1 MRRRSSRETDGISK
15 IRAVPRTQ
23 PACIAIDGP
32 AASGKSSV
40 SRALAERCGYQFLD
54 TGLMYRAF
62 ALAATRAGVEPTEE
76 ACSRFIERL
85 ELRIG
90 SEREA
95 RIHLGEEDVTALLHD
110 AEIERHV
117 SAYAKLAPV
126 RAKLRAQQRAFAER
140 GKTVLA
146 GRDIGEVVV
155 PNAPLKIYLDAD
167 EAARARRRNSER
179 GIVLDSSAR
188 QAQEALSR
196 RDRLDSPQ
204 TYVAPDA
211 VVIDTSALTL
221 DEVIARVL
229 ELAACDGD

>member
-1 MRRRSSRETDGISK
+1 
-15 IRAVPRTQ
+15 
-23 PACIAIDGP
+23 
-32 AASGKSSV
+32 
-40 SRALAERCGYQFLD
+40 
-54 TGLMYRAF
+54 MYRAF
-62 ALAATRAGVEPTEE
+62 ALAAIRAGVEPTEE
-76 ACSRFIERL
+76 ACSRFIARL
-85 ELRIG
+85 ELRVG

-95 RIHLGEEDVTALLHD
+95 RIYLGEEDVTALLHD
-110 AEIERHV
+110 AGIERHV

-140 GKTVLA
+140 GRTVLA

-155 PNAPLKIYLDAD
+155 PDAPLKVYLDAD
-167 EAARARRRNSER
+167 ETARARRRNSER
-179 GIVLDSSAR
+179 GIVQDSSAR